1 MGLSQTKNVCIIKL
15 KKRTK
20 RTATCHG
27 MANILAGLTM
37 CNSIQLCVSAV
48 LCDAIIETSGVSM
61 LKAASTN
68 CKNILTISLILASKL
83 LLWNEKKVQRQQTD
97 RVLVLSASALNANL
111 HIEMLPFV
119 VSAFLCSLIEMEMKF
134 IDNVGAETFMS
145 ANRLLTVFKWM
156 KNEREVL

>member
-1 MGLSQTKNVCIIKL
+1 MSWNGKYFSGVNHVQQYSVVCQCSVMRRNYRNVGGFHVKGGKHELQKYSDKFIDLAIKL
-15 KKRTK
+15 
-20 RTATCHG
+20 
-27 MANILAGLTM
+27 
-37 CNSIQLCVSAV
+37 S
-48 LCDAIIETSGVSM
+48 
-61 LKAASTN
+61 
-68 CKNILTISLILASKL
+68 
-83 LLWNEKKVQRQQTD
+83 LWNEKKVQRQQTD

-134 IDNVGAETFMS
+134 IDNVEAETFIS